1 LAAGLSLAQSVDTIV
16 RDGTE
21 PVAGEFRKVLV
32 ETRLGLSLET
42 ALQGVAERFQSKD
55 FEWVVMAINIQ
66 RQVGGNL
73 AELLDTVAGTI
84 REREYMRRQVAA
96 LAAEGKLSAMVLGG
110 LPPAFLLYLLVA
122 NHDYVW
128 VLFTRPM
135 GWAMLGL
142 GAVILSVGV
151 FWMSRVVK
159 VEV

>member
-1 LAAGLSLAQSVDTIV
+1 
-16 RDGTE
+16 
-21 PVAGEFRKVLV
+21 
-32 ETRLGLSLET
+32 
-42 ALQGVAERFQSKD
+42 
-55 FEWVVMAINIQ
+55 MAINIQ

-73 AELLDTVAGTI
+73 AELLDKVAGTI
-84 REREYMRRQVAA
+84 REREYIRRQVAA

-110 LPPAFLLYLLVA
+110 LPPGFMLYLLVA
-122 NHDYVW
+122 NRDYVM

-151 FWMSRVVK
+151 LWMSRVIK

>member
-1 LAAGLSLAQSVDTIV
+1 
-16 RDGTE
+16 
-21 PVAGEFRKVLV
+21 
-32 ETRLGLSLET
+32 
-42 ALQGVAERFQSKD
+42 
-55 FEWVVMAINIQ
+55 
-66 RQVGGNL
+66 
-73 AELLDTVAGTI
+73 
-84 REREYMRRQVAA
+84 MRRQVAA

-110 LPPAFLLYLLVA
+110 LPPAFMLYLLVA